1 MQFTQFTYLTQA
13 TKKLSRFT
21 FFQLIL
27 FACVFFSCACALAN
41 DWYKAYGLNEKV
53 VFSEKHNSSVTFY
66 QTSKYSD
73 KPSITLI
80 HGVGG
85 SAEDFKELVPG
96 LSKHFDLLLLD
107 LPGFGLSQGHENIF
121 SPQKYATLL
130 IDLLPSLVNSTNY
143 IVGHS
148 MGGNVSVQ
156 IALQAPNLAKKLIL
170 IDAAGFLNKFSYS
183 EHVMANYVGN
193 TIPLAKQY
201 SSTVKNAVSAL
212 NQFLPDPTKILLSS
226 PGRSLILDDNINAI
240 SALAVMNEE
249 LSALIRKKSPPTFI
263 IWGGKDQIMPVQVS
277 TMLSYLL
284 NTHSVFIFPEAG
296 HSPQKEHPSEI
307 VSKIENFIADNQP
320 KQQPKKTH
328 LNTNLTIDCDKN
340 DSISL
345 LNNTQYSLVTIN
357 NCQQKQVSH
366 LHASKIILNNSTVS
380 FNHVNVSNSDDYAM
394 VIHNSDVE
402 IWGGSLHALSI
413 AYIEN
418 SQLEFNGVEL
428 YTKNALVISNLPTI
442 INASLTQVHS
452 NNTVFDWHGSIE
464 VGL

>member
-66 QTSKYSD
+66 QTSKHSD

-130 IDLLPSLVNSTNY
+130 IDLLPSLVNSSNY

-156 IALQAPNLAKKLIL
+156 IALQAPNL
-170 IDAAGFLNKFSYS
+170 
-183 EHVMANYVGN
+183 V
-193 TIPLAKQY
+193 
-201 SSTVKNAVSAL
+201 
-212 NQFLPDPTKILLSS
+212 
-226 PGRSLILDDNINAI
+226 
-240 SALAVMNEE
+240 
-249 LSALIRKKSPPTFI
+249 
-263 IWGGKDQIMPVQVS
+263 
-277 TMLSYLL
+277 
-284 NTHSVFIFPEAG
+284 
-296 HSPQKEHPSEI
+296 
-307 VSKIENFIADNQP
+307 
-320 KQQPKKTH
+320 
-328 LNTNLTIDCDKN
+328 
-340 DSISL
+340 
-345 LNNTQYSLVTIN
+345 
-357 NCQQKQVSH
+357 
-366 LHASKIILNNSTVS
+366 
-380 FNHVNVSNSDDYAM
+380 
-394 VIHNSDVE
+394 
-402 IWGGSLHALSI
+402 
-413 AYIEN
+413 
-418 SQLEFNGVEL
+418 
-428 YTKNALVISNLPTI
+428 
-442 INASLTQVHS
+442 
-452 NNTVFDWHGSIE
+452 
-464 VGL
+464 